1 MNSGFEIAGGMI
13 KKYYGTETA
22 LVIPD
27 GVTGI
32 GFEAFEECENLRSVI
47 IPDTVTKIGGKAFFG
62 CTGLTS
68 ISIPDHVKKIG
79 TNAFGCCSSLTSISL
94 PDGMTEIG
102 VLLFGGCD
110 NLNSVTIPDRVERI
124 GAYAFNNCT
133 KLSLISLPKS
143 VAEIGVSAF
152 YGCENL
158 TSIMIPDKVTRIEK
172 NTFSGCKSLASIVIP
187 NSVTEIGEDAFDR
200 CSSLTS
206 IMIPDSV
213 TKIGERA
220 FYDCSSLTSIIIPGS
235 VTEIGEWAFDRCPNL
250 TVICGEGLSTH
261 KYCLENNVPFMF
273 DYQYE
278 AFHGLLPPGIEK
290 LASPFPA
297 DEEKPYVFISY
308 SHKDR
313 ERILRIITTLY
324 ESGWKI
330 WYDEGLTIGDRYDE
344 TLERHV
350 RNCAA
355 FLLFITEHSPESK
368 YIIENEIPWAI
379 RYGKPIIKCILDE
392 GNDHEISDGSV
403 IATVSRS
410 EIEPALEK
418 VGELTKGERREAQG
432 ISVIVNPDA
441 RETASGKGFAY
452 CLYSKESTSLPQT
465 ILLEAKYSG
474 CVFYD
479 AVRDG
484 EDARKLKESACVIVF
499 LDKAFLEDE
508 HLMEI
513 LIREYQAGRNLAV
526 CKTGEF
532 KDSELPEELISL
544 RKMQW
549 LNFVHG
555 ITTDMN
561 TKLAQHLQKS
571 GCRNTAILPGF
582 EYEETDRGI
591 VITGYTGT
599 NPNPRINIAADEIA
613 EGAFDGCNRL
623 QSFEIPD
630 GVRKIG
636 DGAFKNC
643 TSLTSVTI
651 PDGVEQIGKEV
662 FYGCE
667 NLTSI
672 TIPDS
677 VTKIGVRVFCRCTN
691 LASAVLSGSLK
702 ELEQEAFSRCS
713 SLTSIIIPDGVTE
726 IGRAAFRNCESLASV
741 TIPNSAARIGLGAFS
756 DCKSLASIIIPDSVI
771 EIGSFAFYK
780 CDGLTSVNIPDGV
793 TKIGEAAFEGC
804 TRITAICTPGSRSW
818 KYCEDNGIPAKVK
831 DSPSPRRLG
840 FFRRIFEK
848 K

>member
-1 MNSGFEIAGGMI
+1 M
-13 KKYYGTETA
+13 
-22 LVIPD
+22 
-27 GVTGI
+27 
-32 GFEAFEECENLRSVI
+32 
-47 IPDTVTKIGGKAFFG
+47 
-62 CTGLTS
+62 
-68 ISIPDHVKKIG
+68 
-79 TNAFGCCSSLTSISL
+79 
-94 PDGMTEIG
+94 
-102 VLLFGGCD
+102 
-110 NLNSVTIPDRVERI
+110 
-124 GAYAFNNCT
+124 
-133 KLSLISLPKS
+133 
-143 VAEIGVSAF
+143 
-152 YGCENL
+152 
-158 TSIMIPDKVTRIEK
+158 
-172 NTFSGCKSLASIVIP
+172 
-187 NSVTEIGEDAFDR
+187 
-200 CSSLTS
+200 
-206 IMIPDSV
+206 
-213 TKIGERA
+213 
-220 FYDCSSLTSIIIPGS
+220 
-235 VTEIGEWAFDRCPNL
+235 
-250 TVICGEGLSTH
+250 
-261 KYCLENNVPFMF
+261 
-273 DYQYE
+273 
-278 AFHGLLPPGIEK
+278 
-290 LASPFPA
+290 
-297 DEEKPYVFISY
+297 FISY

-392 GNDHEISDGSV
+392 GNDHEIGGGDV
-403 IATVSRS
+403 IATVSRT

-479 AVRDG
+479 AARDG
-484 EDARKLKESACVIVF
+484 EDTKKLKESACVIVF
-499 LDKAFLEDE
+499 LDKAFLEDQ

-643 TSLTSVTI
+643 TSLASVTI
-651 PDGVEQIGKEV
+651 PDGVEQIGKEA

-713 SLTSIIIPDGVTE
+713 SLTSIMIPDGVTE
-726 IGRAAFRNCESLASV
+726 IGRAAFRNCESLAAV
-741 TIPNSAARIGLGAFS
+741 TIPNSATRIGIGAFS
-756 DCKSLASIIIPDSVI
+756 DCKSLTSIIIPAGVTEIGRSAFSNCESLASVTIPNSVAKIGRDAFSDCKNLTSVNIPDSVTEVENGAFNGCEKLADSEGFVI
-771 EIGSFAFYK
+771 VRGILYAYCGNRSDVIIPRSVSIIDGQVFRESEILTSVQIPYDLTEIKEQAFHKCRNLKWVRISGSVKKIGSEAFRECLSLTSIVIPNGITEIEESVFCNCQKLESIAIPDSVTKIGDNAFLSCKSLRSVVIPDGVTEIGKSAFFDCTNLESIAIPGSVTKIGDGAFSNCIKLADDSGFVIFNGVLYSYQGKENTVTVPEDVTKIALGAFAACTNLTSVTLPDSVTEIGSFAFYK

-793 TKIGEAAFEGC
+793 TKIGEVAFEGC
-804 TRITAICTPGSRSW
+804 TGITAICTPGSRSW
-818 KYCEDNGIPAKVK
+818 KYCEDNGIPVKAK

-840 FFRRIFEK
+840 FFRRIFGK